1 VGGDAVHPTSGG
13 RAMLDFLQKAKQYLW
28 VFVEIGFLTVLSI
41 ILIHLIIGPNS
52 GVFVSGVADNV
63 IKFANGI
70 QPQALVGL
78 AIVLALVVLLANK
91 IK

>member
-1 VGGDAVHPTSGG
+1 
-13 RAMLDFLQKAKQYLW
+13 MLDYLYKTKQYLW
-28 VFVEIGFLTVLSI
+28 IFVEIGFLAVLTI
-41 ILIHLIIGPNS
+41 ILIHLILGPNS
-52 GVFVSGVADNV
+52 GLFVTTVADNV
-63 IKFANGI
+63 LTFANGI